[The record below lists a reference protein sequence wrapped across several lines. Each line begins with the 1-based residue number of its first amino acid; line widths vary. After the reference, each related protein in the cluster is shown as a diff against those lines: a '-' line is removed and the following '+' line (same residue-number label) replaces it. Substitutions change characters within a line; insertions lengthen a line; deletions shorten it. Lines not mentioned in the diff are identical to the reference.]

1 MAEVHD
7 RYGSSDTAETGGRV
21 GWLLV
26 GPLEHLQKGNDMFI
40 SLNAQIK
47 SVRES
52 EFLDWTPKA

>member
-52 EFLDWTPKA
+52 EFL